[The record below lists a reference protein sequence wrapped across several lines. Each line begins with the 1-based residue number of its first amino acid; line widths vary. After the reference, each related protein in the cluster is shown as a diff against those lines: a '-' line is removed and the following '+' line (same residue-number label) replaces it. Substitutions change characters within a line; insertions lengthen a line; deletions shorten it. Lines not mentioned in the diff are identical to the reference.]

1 VSSAAVRVARA
12 AAAQSLT
19 WDENDDGDKVI
30 SHPVLAIEG
39 LFYFLLQNIDHDQ
52 IDH

>member
-30 SHPVLAIEG
+30 SQWLRDCFI
-39 LFYFLLQNIDHDQ
+39 FFF
-52 IDH
+52 